1 MKTIYAIPG
10 LGTTKDLFKNIKI
23 PNYELKI
30 LDWPTTLPGYTL
42 RDYSSKFI
50 EQIDCSYP
58 VNLIGV
64 SFGGMLCSEL
74 SNQIKTNKV
83 VLISSCKD
91 ISEFP
96 TLLKFLRIIPV
107 HKLVSD
113 NFFKFLAKL
122 KLKTSSQNKI
132 IYEMLFEMKEHYLSH
147 CINYIINWDR
157 KISESN
163 FIRIHGTADRL
174 LLQKYIVECEKVE
187 GGSHTMI
194 LDRSNEINKILN
206 NQFNGL

>member
-30 LDWPTTLPGYTL
+30 LDWPTTLPWYTL

-74 SNQIKTNKV
+74 SNQIKTDKV

-96 TLLKFLRIIPV
+96 TLLSERGRLGTARDVTDFQTGGVGQRVVAARNAQRAHLEGDEPAAGAGGFLR
-107 HKLVSD
+107 
-113 NFFKFLAKL
+113 F
-122 KLKTSSQNKI
+122 
-132 IYEMLFEMKEHYLSH
+132 
-147 CINYIINWDR
+147 
-157 KISESN
+157 
-163 FIRIHGTADRL
+163 
-174 LLQKYIVECEKVE
+174 E
-187 GGSHTMI
+187 GGAVGEVVAG
-194 LDRSNEINKILN
+194 NELGNPA
-206 NQFNGL
+206 QTGFEG